1 MSNFW
6 RFTSTALLAA
16 GLCAAMPASGYAQAQ
31 TAHQSPQSIIDAART
46 AIEQH
51 PGSKRYRNLTVSIRP
66 LDSRLRLARCELPLA
81 THFPPS
87 SKTLGNR
94 VVGVACQGSK
104 PWKIFVRASVSAEQS
119 LPVLVRSLARHS
131 VISSADIELVNFP
144 VTQMGS
150 GFVENPDHVIGMELK
165 RELSAGVPIRAN
177 FLAAPKIVKRGQRVL
192 VVYGQ
197 GELQVTMAGVAMKDG
212 ASGDRIPVRNTSS
225 SKEIDGIVNAD
236 GSIRLQ

>member
-1 MSNFW
+1 
-6 RFTSTALLAA
+6 
-16 GLCAAMPASGYAQAQ
+16 
-31 TAHQSPQSIIDAART
+31 
-46 AIEQH
+46 
-51 PGSKRYRNLTVSIRP
+51 
-66 LDSRLRLARCELPLA
+66 
-81 THFPPS
+81 
-87 SKTLGNR
+87 
-94 VVGVACQGSK
+94 
-104 PWKIFVRASVSAEQS
+104 
-119 LPVLVRSLARHS
+119 